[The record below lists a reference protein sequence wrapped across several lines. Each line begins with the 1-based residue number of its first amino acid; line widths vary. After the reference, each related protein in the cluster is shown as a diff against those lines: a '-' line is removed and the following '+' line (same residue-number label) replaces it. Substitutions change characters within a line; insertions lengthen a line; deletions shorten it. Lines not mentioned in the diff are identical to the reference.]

1 MAIISPLPL
10 DRTLAPIG
18 TWNPSNTIP
27 YSSSIDPRAANYR
40 PPASGPANIINPYG
54 NPVYQQPQPTQD
66 VLGASPSGP
75 GVPGDSRQRQLEKIG
90 ESGALNPSEREELER
105 YRSGGGTPDY
115 SQEISEGYAPALS
128 ALDQAIAAA
137 GQGATTQEESIGR
150 NYASGIEK
158 TAAESAQLTGDT
170 TEQQTAFN
178 KIIRSAY
185 EEAVRAFNAL
195 NQQRVSRFGGGSSAG
210 QAVGELAQQEFFR
223 QQGNVTEQQTTG
235 NLQFAKEFA
244 NIGRYIGQKKTDLE
258 NWKLDAVGQIKQ
270 NLTDTLVAI
279 AQNRGQIESN
289 KTRDKLAALQT
300 ARENVQRVSDAD
312 TAFRQ
317 NLALTSIGQAQEIA
331 GRAFTPAEIN
341 AQLAAWGIPLRG
353 ISRGGGQGTTAPT
366 GLPGG
371 QQQDEFGNLI
381 NA

>member
-1 MAIISPLPL
+1 MAKLNLPS
-10 DRTLAPIG
+10 G
-18 TWNPSNTIP
+18 TSESAFLKSFAKPVPTGQAAIQSTAWGSNTP
-27 YSSSIDPRAANYR
+27 NWTNAPGTSPGLENLAVNTQQKQSGGWYDGVQYWAPGQGPTNN
-40 PPASGPANIINPYG
+40 PPAG
-54 NPVYQQPQPTQD
+54 N
-66 VLGASPSGP
+66 G
-75 GVPGDSRQRQLEKIG
+75 GD
-90 ESGALNPSEREELER
+90 
-105 YRSGGGTPDY
+105 GGGQPDY

-128 ALDQAIAAA
+128 ALDQAISAAQ
-137 GQGATTQEESIGR
+137 GGATSQEESVGR

-195 NQQRVSRFGGGSSAG
+195 NQQRVARFGGGSSAG
-210 QAVGELAQQEFFR
+210 GAVGELAQQEFFR

-341 AQLAAWGIPLRG
+341 AQLTAWGIPLRG

>member
-10 DRTLAPIG
+10 NRTLAPIG
-18 TWNPSNTIP
+18 TWRPLPGQQQSTGVGITGTLTPQQVGAQQQFQNQIP
-27 YSSSIDPRAANYR
+27 AAK
-40 PPASGPANIINPYG
+40 S
-54 NPVYQQPQPTQD
+54 
-66 VLGASPSGP
+66 VLGATDGPSI
-75 GVPGDSRQRQLEKIG
+75 PGDSRQRQLEKIG
-90 ESGALNPSEREELER
+90 ESGVLNPSEREELER

-195 NQQRVSRFGGGSSAG
+195 NQQRVARFGGGSSAG
-210 QAVGELAQQEFFR
+210 GAVGELAQQEFFR

-244 NIGRYIGQKKTDLE
+244 NIGRYIGQKKTELE

-341 AQLAAWGIPLRG
+341 AQLTAWGVPLRG
-353 ISRGGGQGTTAPT
+353 ISRGGGQGGVVPT

-371 QQQDEFGNLI
+371 QQQNEFDELI
-381 NA
+381 NV